1 MQNKIPFLAVL
12 ILLQGFVLF
21 GQSNSGSPYSR
32 FGYGSIE
39 HVGFGKNQ
47 AMGGIGIAIRS
58 NSNLSPLNP
67 ASYSEIDSL
76 SQIFE
81 FGLAGKGV
89 KYTDARNSEYNA
101 DMNFSYLGMGF
112 PVSDWWGIGI
122 GMLPVSFVGYDF
134 GLNDTEPVETTS
146 YGYYGTGGLSKVFWG
161 NSFEIRDRVSLGV
174 NFNYIFGSLNHYR
187 NVSFPDISDFTNFVY
202 IEQIRVNALQYTFGL
217 QAVHPINDKSR
228 FVLGAIFEPK
238 INLNAKRSVNSYRVL
253 PVTNGQIPIESIE
266 DEPIKLEYPRAYGV
280 GLTYEVTE
288 KFQAGAD
295 YYFQNFRDAEF
306 YGTDSLE
313 NRTRIGVG
321 LEYTPNIIDNNY
333 LKRIR
338 YRAGANI
345 SNSYQK
351 IYGQE
356 IVDFGITFGLG
367 LPLGYSKTT
376 INVAFEYGK
385 TGTTNNNL
393 VQQDYLKVVL
403 NLSLNDVW
411 FLKRKFK

>member
-1 MQNKIPFLAVL
+1 MQNKIPFLAVVL
-12 ILLQGFVLF
+12 LLQGFVLF
-21 GQSNSGSPYSR
+21 GQSTSGSPYSR
-32 FGYGSIE
+32 FGYGAIE

-47 AMGGIGIAIRS
+47 AMGGIGIAVRS
-58 NSNLSPLNP
+58 NANLSPLNP

-89 KYTDARNSEYNA
+89 RYTDARNSEYNA

-134 GLNDTEPVETTS
+134 GLNATEPVETVS
-146 YGYYGTGGLSKVFWG
+146 YGYYGTGGISKVFWG
-161 NSFEIRDRVSLGV
+161 NSFEILDRVSLGV
-174 NFNYIFGSLNHYR
+174 NFNYMFGAINHYR
-187 NVSFPDISDFTNFVY
+187 NVSFPDHSDFTNFVY
-202 IEQIRVNALQYTFGL
+202 IEKIKVSSLQYTLGL
-217 QAVHPINDKSR
+217 QAVQPINDKSR
-228 FVLGAIFEPK
+228 IVLGAIYEPK
-238 INLNAKRSVNSYRVL
+238 INLNAKRSVNSYRIL
-253 PVTNGQIPIESIE
+253 PVTNGQIPIETID
-266 DEPIKLEYPRAYGV
+266 DEPITMEYPEAYGV
-280 GLTYEVTE
+280 GLTYEITD
-288 KFQAGAD
+288 KLQAGVD
-295 YYFQNFRDAEF
+295 YYYQNFSEAQF

-313 NRTRIGVG
+313 NRTRFGAG

-338 YRAGANI
+338 YRLGANI
-345 SNSYQK
+345 NNSYQK
-351 IYGQE
+351 VYGLDV
-356 IVDFGITFGLG
+356 VDFGITFGFG

-376 INVAFEYGK
+376 FNVAFEYGK
-385 TGTTNNNL
+385 TGTTKNNL